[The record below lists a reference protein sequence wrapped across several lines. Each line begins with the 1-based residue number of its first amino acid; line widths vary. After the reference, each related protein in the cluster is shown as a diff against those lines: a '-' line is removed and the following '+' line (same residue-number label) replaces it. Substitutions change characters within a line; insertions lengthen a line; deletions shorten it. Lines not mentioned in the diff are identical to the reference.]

1 MSIWT
6 DYIKKWAEHN
16 NCSYK
21 SAMSNKKC
29 SDDYQQEK
37 ISGNGILSNASRKL
51 SKAIIGKK
59 ATRKVESY
67 GNAII
72 NGRNDYPPK
81 VRSIL
86 STYGNE
92 IISSAMIRR
101 APVQKAVVSALNAVS
116 MGSFNKN
123 LGKQPYD
130 DLFHLQFYF
139 ITQSGKKFV
148 LEKNEVINM
157 DINPSTPPNT
167 EVIEVPMTNITIQQL
182 VDNTKAFMGNLMFGY
197 SAKDNNCQDFVMGI
211 LNGNKIGN
219 ATDRSFVKQETDQ
232 LFQGDN
238 NMLRKISNT
247 VTSIGAK
254 ANVITTGAGIRKLKY
269 K

>member
-1 MSIWT
+1 MSVWT
-6 DYIKKWAEHN
+6 EFIKKWADQN
-16 NCSYK
+16 NCSYG
-21 SAMSNKKC
+21 SAMSNKQC
-29 SDDYQQEK
+29 SDDYKQQK
-37 ISGNGILSNASRKL
+37 VTGDGFLSNASRKL
-51 SKAIIGKK
+51 SKAVIGKK
-59 ATRKVESY
+59 ATRNIESY

-92 IISSAMIRR
+92 IITSAMIRR
-101 APVQKAVVSALNAVS
+101 APVQKAIVSALNAVS

-123 LGKQPYD
+123 LDKQAYD

-139 ITQSGKKFV
+139 VTQSGKQFV
-148 LEKNEVINM
+148 IEKNEVINM
-157 DINPSTPPNT
+157 DINPKTPPNT
-167 EVIEVPMTNITIQQL
+167 ESIPVPINSPVTIQQL
-182 VDNTKAFMGNLMFGY
+182 ADNTKAFMGNLMFGY

-211 LNGNKIGN
+211 LNGNKIGSDE
-219 ATDRSFVKQETDQ
+219 DRKFVKQDTDQ

-238 NMLRKISNT
+238 NMLRRISNT

-254 ANVITTGAGIRKLKY
+254 ANVITTGAGVKKFRR
-269 K
+269 

>member
-1 MSIWT
+1 MSVWT
-6 DYIKKWAEHN
+6 DYIKSWAEHN

-29 SDDYQQEK
+29 SDDYKREK
-37 ISGNGILSNASRKL
+37 ISGDGLLSNASRKF

-59 ATRKVESY
+59 ATRKIESY
-67 GNAII
+67 GNAVI

-92 IISSAMIRR
+92 IITSATIRR
-101 APVQKAVVSALNAVS
+101 APVQKVIVSALNAVS

-123 LGKQPYD
+123 LEKQPYD

-139 ITQSGKKFV
+139 TTQSGKKFV
-148 LEKNEVINM
+148 IEKNEVINM

-167 EVIEVPMTNITIQQL
+167 EVIEVPINNPITIQQL
-182 VDNTKAFMGNLMFGY
+182 ADNTKAFMGGLMFSY

-219 ATDRSFVKQETDQ
+219 DTDRLFVKQDTDQ

-238 NMLRKISNT
+238 NMLRRISNT

-254 ANVITTGAGIRKLKY
+254 ANVITTGAGTRKLKC
-269 K
+269 